1 MSYDPTENIPAGA
14 AGGSAPATV
23 DPDGSPTAAT
33 PSAGLADGPATL
45 SPAEVDENRAD
56 DIASGNG
63 CVVALRFRDPLM
75 AQEALLAAIRLRTK
89 GRLGLQDAAIVAK
102 ESGGRVRIQQTKDL
116 DTIQGASSG
125 LWLGVLAGL
134 FVPGGVLIGG
144 ALGAAVGGLWAKL
157 RDIGI
162 SDKRMKELGDE
173 LPEGEVALFML
184 VDDAHRYHA
193 LAELRRFPA
202 TLFYS
207 TLGAADRAS
216 VTESL
221 ASGIVDEGF

>member
-1 MSYDPTENIPAGA
+1 MYRSAAVIALIAAAAGA
-14 AGGSAPATV
+14 FARAAPNY
-23 DPDGSPTAAT
+23 AAV
-33 PSAGLADGPATL
+33 ALAVGA
-45 SPAEVDENRAD
+45 A
-56 DIASGNG
+56 
-63 CVVALRFRDPLM
+63 VVA
-75 AQEALLAAIRLRTK
+75 
-89 GRLGLQDAAIVAK
+89 G
-102 ESGGRVRIQQTKDL
+102 VRE
-116 DTIQGASSG
+116 
-125 LWLGVLAGL
+125 WLGGLAGL

-193 LAELRRFPA
+193 MAELRRFPA

-207 TLGAADRAS
+207 TLGEADRAS

-221 ASGIVDEGF
+221 ASGITDEGY